1 MILDEYPVNVLLNTK
16 LPIKNLEV
24 GIYNP
29 SHQRNIWVLVNG
41 FPIFDDNA
49 Q

>member
-1 MILDEYPVNVLLNTK
+1 MILDEYPVNAIKYQTTY
-16 LPIKNLEV
+16 KNLEV

-41 FPIFDDNA
+41 FPIFDET